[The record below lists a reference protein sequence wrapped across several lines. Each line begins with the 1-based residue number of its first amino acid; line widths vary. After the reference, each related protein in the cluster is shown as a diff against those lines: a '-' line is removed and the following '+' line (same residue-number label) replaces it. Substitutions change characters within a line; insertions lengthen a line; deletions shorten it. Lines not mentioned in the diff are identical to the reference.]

1 MTATSRASPSGPS
14 CSEGLP
20 QIRNFRSAP
29 DEAELS
35 VCQLFSSFLFSS
47 FLTYSYYILFYLS
60 PSLYPLLV
68 WGTGLGSF
76 LFKQLPLYPCT
87 IFSFFQLF
95 FFSSDSHVP
104 FLFLA

>member
-47 FLTYSYYILFYLS
+47 FFTYSYYSLPITISLS
-60 PSLYPLLV
+60 IACLGYGVGFFSVKTIALISLYH
-68 WGTGLGSF
+68 
-76 LFKQLPLYPCT
+76 
-87 IFSFFQLF
+87 IFFFFFQLF
-95 FFSSDSHVP
+95 FFLLIP
-104 FLFLA
+104 TFLSLS